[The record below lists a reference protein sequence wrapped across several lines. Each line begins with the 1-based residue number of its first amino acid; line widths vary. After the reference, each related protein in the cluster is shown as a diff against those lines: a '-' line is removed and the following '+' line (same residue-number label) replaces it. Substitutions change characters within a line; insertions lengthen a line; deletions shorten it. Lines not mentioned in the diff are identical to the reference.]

1 MKKFVSVLLSLTLV
15 FCALSMFVGCQKAAV
30 SVFAAGMYETY
41 EEINDEPFSKAK
53 IRIQPI
59 SNEEFEKANGVNVIK
74 NGSKNKENKIYYS
87 IELSLYD
94 IDKEAYLQAKIFNLA
109 HNQDCPPNLYGGT
122 IESEYFD
129 CVFHLDYGQSQI
141 RIFYFDINAP
151 YKEHSFILKFVS

>member
-1 MKKFVSVLLSLTLV
+1 MKRILTILLSLV
-15 FCALSMFVGCQKAAV
+15 SAICALSLFTGCQKAAV
-30 SVFAAGMYETY
+30 SVFVAGMYETY

-53 IRIQPI
+53 ISIQPI
-59 SNEEFEKANGVNVIK
+59 SNEEFENANGVNVIK
-74 NGSKNKENKIYYS
+74 NESQSKENKIYYS

-94 IDKEAYLQAKIFNLA
+94 NDKEVYLKAKILNLI
-109 HNQDCPPNLYGGT
+109 HNQDCPPNLYDGT
-122 IESEYFD
+122 VESEYFD